1 MIMEEVEK
9 IFWEE
14 VDKLPEHKR
23 TFDEDV
29 FQTIIRAML
38 RFNAENIKSII
49 EEIKDVQSR

>member
-1 MIMEEVEK
+1 MEEAEK

-14 VDKLPEHKR
+14 VDKLPEHKG

>member
-1 MIMEEVEK
+1 MEEAEK

-49 EEIKDVQSR
+49 EEIKNVQSR